1 MALNVKLAMLICL
14 GFTGGMC
21 WLVQNAARPIVELP
35 SPVEPVAVAPLP
47 QPAPPPEP
55 RELARRFEQ
64 DSPVVVAAAQR
75 ERLLADAVAPPPRIE
90 LAQFPLHRPGSPA
103 SQRAAQQG
111 GPSGQQG
118 GGVVASA
125 ATPPPEPKRSTGRP
139 VPLAL
144 VIPTAVVSGGGSHN
158 ASRAAGPAQAAEPAT
173 PAYRTIRVRKGD
185 TLMKILRRELGRD
198 DAATLAAVLKAN
210 PQLRGR
216 VHRILVGETIRLPVA
231 GSQATRGPVARSPR
245 VAAGD
250 GLLAAQWYVVRKHDS
265 LAAIARRKLGDPD
278 RWREI
283 ARLNGLR
290 NADRIYPGM
299 KLRLPARRSDT

>member
-1 MALNVKLAMLICL
+1 MALNVKLAMLICV

-35 SPVEPVAVAPLP
+35 SPVEPVAAAPP
-47 QPAPPPEP
+47 QPVPPPEP
-55 RELARRFEQ
+55 RELAQRFKQ

-75 ERLLADAVAPPPRIE
+75 ERLLAEAVAPPPRIE
-90 LAQFPLHRPGSPA
+90 LARFPLHRPGSPA
-103 SQRAAQQG
+103 SQRAAGQG
-111 GPSGQQG
+111 GAQPQPDAGQPVAAAQPARTTAASG
-118 GGVVASA
+118 
-125 ATPPPEPKRSTGRP
+125 RRP
-139 VPLAL
+139 ISLAV
-144 VIPTAVVSGGGSHN
+144 VIPTAVVTGGARPAG
-158 ASRAAGPAQAAEPAT
+158 ASRTQTRPPAPKQQ
-173 PAYRTIRVRKGD
+173 PAYRSVRVRKGD

-278 RWREI
+278 RWRDI

-290 NADRIYPGM
+290 NANRIYPGM
-299 KLRLPARRSDT
+299 KLRLPVRRSDT